1 MENDEQIG
9 SLKRNEQKKW
19 HARTVGLVGRCA
31 QWSRHGAV
39 QLRRDKSEM
48 QFYLAQHTRFTRLG
62 TRVRRRVTAFDMAR
76 SVLCVHLLYR
86 KSLRDVLLPSALRK
100 RKPTT
105 ARRRG
110 AAPCPAAA
118 RCVHGNWNS
127 YTVAAQPMGSS
138 CKPFP
143 LPGPAALGGVFTSP
157 DRPTDRPTHR
167 RRSGPRGAGGWRP
180 CHFRSRATLGGWGV
194 LCTWALGHHSR
205 CGPFLRTRAYI
216 IGAAAHRPVLGRPRA
231 PWQPQRARMCWRC
244 KPSAEVPTD
253 RPGCR
258 TNQPN
263 TTVSAAGPRGAAPP
277 RVKCAGR
284 YRAVVSCASHCAK
297 RAHRGRPVMCG
308 RNVAHVIIE
317 GNGTSTFHA
326 IATCT
331 KQH

>member
-9 SLKRNEQKKW
+9 SLKRSEQKKW

-157 DRPTDRPTHR
+157 DRPTDRPTDPPEAVRAEGRRWMAALPLPQPRHIGGVGRAVGIGPPQPPRPIPAHPSLHHR
-167 RRSGPRGAGGWRP
+167 RCSPSPSAGTAKGAVAASARTNVLAMQAECRSTNRPTRLPNQPAKHDRECSRPEGGSPPQSKVRRSVPRSGFMRITLRKAGAQGPPSYVRPECRP
-180 CHFRSRATLGGWGV
+180 CH
-194 LCTWALGHHSR
+194 H
-205 CGPFLRTRAYI
+205 
-216 IGAAAHRPVLGRPRA
+216 
-231 PWQPQRARMCWRC
+231 
-244 KPSAEVPTD
+244 
-253 RPGCR
+253 
-258 TNQPN
+258 
-263 TTVSAAGPRGAAPP
+263 
-277 RVKCAGR
+277 
-284 YRAVVSCASHCAK
+284 
-297 RAHRGRPVMCG
+297 
-308 RNVAHVIIE
+308 
-317 GNGTSTFHA
+317 
-326 IATCT
+326 
-331 KQH
+331 

>member
-9 SLKRNEQKKW
+9 SLKRSEQKKW

-157 DRPTDRPTHR
+157 NRPTDRPAGG
-167 RRSGPRGAGGWRP
+167 GPGRGAQVDGGL
-180 CHFRSRATLGGWGV
+180 ATSAAAPHWGGGA
-194 LCTWALGHHSR
+194 CCGHWA
-205 CGPFLRTRAYI
+205 TTA
-216 IGAAAHRPVLGRPRA
+216 AAAHSCAPELTSSALQPIAQCWDGQGRRGSL
-231 PWQPQRARMCWRC
+231 
-244 KPSAEVPTD
+244 SAHECAGDASRVQKYQPTD
-253 RPGCR
+253 PAAEPTSQTRP
-258 TNQPN
+258 
-263 TTVSAAGPRGAAPP
+263 
-277 RVKCAGR
+277 
-284 YRAVVSCASHCAK
+284 
-297 RAHRGRPVMCG
+297 
-308 RNVAHVIIE
+308 
-317 GNGTSTFHA
+317 
-326 IATCT
+326 
-331 KQH
+331 